1 MKFDIS
7 TILLGATLLSTT
19 SFCAP
24 LTSLRQAQHEA
35 RLSRSLQ
42 HYSNPPLHS
51 ETQEII
57 HLNSAPHV
65 QYSQNWAGAVLIG
78 TGYTSV
84 SGVFTVPTPQ
94 APNGSTGTGSY
105 AASAWVGIDGDTWNK
120 AILQTGID
128 FIVKGGNASFSAWY
142 EWYPQ
147 YAYDFTNISISA
159 GDEIKVSVQATSTST
174 GFAVVENLST
184 GVKVSHE
191 FFGGEGGELG
201 ELNAEWIVEDFQQG
215 LALVDFANFGT
226 VSFRNACAVD
236 NGTVVGPSAA
246 SLVDIK
252 QRGIVLTSSS
262 VTDNTVVVSYQ

>member
-7 TILLGATLLSTT
+7 SILLGATLLSTT
-19 SFCAP
+19 SLCAP
-24 LTSLRQAQHEA
+24 LTSLRQACHEA
-35 RLSRSLQ
+35 RLSGSPQ
-42 HYSNPPLHS
+42 HYSNPPLHP

-57 HLNSAPHV
+57 HLNSTSHV

-84 SGVFTVPTPQ
+84 TGVFTVPTPQ
-94 APNGSTGTGSY
+94 APNGSSGTGNY

-128 FIVKGGNASFSAWY
+128 FTVRGGNASFSAWY
-142 EWYPQ
+142 EWYPE

-159 GDEIKVSVQATSTST
+159 GDEIKVSVQATSKSA
-174 GFAVVENLST
+174 GFAIVENLST

-191 FFGGEGGELG
+191 FFGGEGGELA

-215 LALVDFANFGT
+215 LTLVDFADFGT

-236 NGTVVGPSAA
+236 NGVAVGPSAA

-252 QRGIVLTSSS
+252 QKGNVLTSSS